1 MSPGDAD
8 GGGPETLERQDSELS
23 VLSFCSDDFIHKDA
37 FERDQEEQS
46 GGTSI
51 IDTLDGRLDEVRSS
65 LTVPVDSMVQSQVA
79 DEDELHQKD
88 AASVPTTS
96 TWSNSGVQGGG
107 IKRPSIWRSAQD
119 EARKRRK
126 AWTDHWNS
134 LTSSERKAL
143 QDSVLGEAQP
153 QQTPEQEELC
163 SSDEQFLPSPTE
175 GDDEED
181 EEDQVVEVGAEDI
194 QTEPCSP
201 AIVAPAPEGSED
213 DPIVLD

>member
-23 VLSFCSDDFIHKDA
+23 VRSFCSDDFIHKDA

-88 AASVPTTS
+88 AASVPQQLSTWTQHGEESGARTTS
-96 TWSNSGVQGGG
+96 P
-107 IKRPSIWRSAQD
+107 K
-119 EARKRRK
+119 ARKQ
-126 AWTDHWNS
+126 
-134 LTSSERKAL
+134 L
-143 QDSVLGEAQP
+143 QRL
-153 QQTPEQEELC
+153 L
-163 SSDEQFLPSPTE
+163 
-175 GDDEED
+175 
-181 EEDQVVEVGAEDI
+181 EV
-194 QTEPCSP
+194 
-201 AIVAPAPEGSED
+201 
-213 DPIVLD
+213 